1 MHFIG
6 GKLDLKKYKVIT
18 YVNNMC
24 ILFDRVNI

>member
-6 GKLDLKKYKVIT
+6 GKLDLKNIKAIT

-24 ILFDRVNI
+24 ILFDGVNI